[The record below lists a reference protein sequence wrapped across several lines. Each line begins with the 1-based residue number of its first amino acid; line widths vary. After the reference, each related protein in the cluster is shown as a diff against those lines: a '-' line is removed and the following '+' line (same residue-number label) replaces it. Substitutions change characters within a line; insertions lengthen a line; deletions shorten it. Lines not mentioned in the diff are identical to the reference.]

1 MFDVSNLS
9 QLFLTLIHK
18 IGGEFSSQWFYYQAG
33 IILILGLVS
42 HQIGALLAARM
53 HIGER
58 TMGWP
63 ASLRLIARAMSG
75 NIGVAV
81 FLILLFIT
89 RQAMIASTWPSRSY
103 LIGVAVN
110 LASVWILI
118 RLIASTIQSSAV
130 TRVVSLIAW
139 FAVALHLLG
148 LLDTTLGI
156 LDSVALTIGQMRIS
170 LLLVV
175 KAGILLAGLLWA
187 GKLVANFLELRM
199 AQMTDLTPS
208 VQVLI
213 NKIMRLVIFTLA
225 VLIAM
230 SAVGIDLSALAF
242 FSGAIGV
249 GLGLGLQ
256 KIAGNFVSGIILLAD
271 KSIKPGDLITVG
283 ENFGRVAIMNTRYIS
298 LAAPDGREFLIPNED
313 LVTQKVTNWTY
324 SNRNTALSATF
335 GVSYDCDPEQVRHL
349 AVETAMSLPR
359 VLKSKPPV
367 CQLTAFG
374 ESALDFTLHFWIED
388 PEEGM
393 GNVRSDVMFALWHAF
408 RREGISFPS
417 QVHDVRLRMAD
428 DGAPN
433 AALAALAPAPSQTG
447 KPAGA

>member
-1 MFDVSNLS
+1 
-9 QLFLTLIHK
+9 
-18 IGGEFSSQWFYYQAG
+18 
-33 IILILGLVS
+33 
-42 HQIGALLAARM
+42 
-53 HIGER
+53 
-58 TMGWP
+58 
-63 ASLRLIARAMSG
+63 MSG

-156 LDSVALTIGQMRIS
+156 LDSVALTIGQ
-170 LLLVV
+170 
-175 KAGILLAGLLWA
+175 
-187 GKLVANFLELRM
+187 
-199 AQMTDLTPS
+199 
-208 VQVLI
+208 
-213 NKIMRLVIFTLA
+213 IMRLVIFTLA

-256 KIAGNFVSGIILLAD
+256 KIVGNFISGIILLAD

-283 ENFGRVAIMNTRYIS
+283 ENFGRVSIMNTRYIS

-313 LVTQKVTNWTY
+313 LAEGDK
-324 SNRNTALSATF
+324 
-335 GVSYDCDPEQVRHL
+335 
-349 AVETAMSLPR
+349 
-359 VLKSKPPV
+359 
-367 CQLTAFG
+367 
-374 ESALDFTLHFWIED
+374 LDLQQQQH
-388 PEEGM
+388 
-393 GNVRSDVMFALWHAF
+393 RAQCHF
-408 RREGISFPS
+408 RREL
-417 QVHDVRLRMAD
+417 RLRSRT
-428 DGAPN
+428 G
-433 AALAALAPAPSQTG
+433 AALGGGDRNEPAARAEIQAAGLPAHRVRRVLAGFHPAFLDRRPRRRHG
-447 KPAGA
+447 